1 MCRFWGR
8 FLPSTSRTLLMNHTL
23 RNSAPRSVLPRV
35 KAQKTGRAGA
45 CKQHRVYLWRH
56 PRRPEI
62 RARSSRCVADGVRR
76 LNWEV
81 KNTDRIVAGN
91 KPACPAEGGFRKNHC
106 PPSGGI
112 RSRVEYLP

>member
-8 FLPSTSRTLLMNHTL
+8 FLPSTSWTLLMNHPYK
-23 RNSAPRSVLPRV
+23 NSAPRSVLPRV

-45 CKQHRVYLWRH
+45 SKQHRVCLWRY

-62 RARSSRCVADGVRR
+62 RARSSRCVAGRR
-76 LNWEV
+76 PEAQLEV

-91 KPACPAEGGFRKNHC
+91 KPACPAEGRF
-106 PPSGGI
+106 
-112 RSRVEYLP
+112 